1 MVTRLL
7 VRTETAEWTSQIF
20 SRRGDE
26 TAKELGRIVTR
37 HVENTPLPSTGKPM
51 SFDSPIKAPLTMVP
65 IRVEAT
71 QANRELYEIP
81 EGDTAATIALMTLGL
96 VMAEE
101 YDEDDVA
108 FVMDSLADEPEMSK
122 YHGVGWKY
130 FDPRTDIPQ
139 D

>member
-7 VRTETAEWTSQIF
+7 VRTEAAEWTAQIF

-26 TAKELGRIVTR
+26 TAKELGRVVTR
-37 HVENTPLPSTGKPM
+37 HIENTPLPSTGKPM
-51 SFDSPIKAPLTMVP
+51 VFDSPIKAPLITVP

-71 QANRELYEIP
+71 DANRELYKIP
-81 EGDTAATIALMTLGL
+81 QGDESTTIALMTLGL
-96 VMAEE
+96 VMAED